1 MSHFSLKSLAFYG
14 LAIGLVVLLFKG
26 VTTYGKTIKAPPP
39 IDGSYRII
47 TQNLP
52 GCLKS
57 EKLLLIIQ
65 QSGVYLNGS
74 LVSVKSEEQ
83 LARTLEE
90 KPSLTGK
97 WNNQNQTQ
105 PLNLTGSLHKIKK
118 CENQSVS
125 IRGVVNGKTL
135 KGQIKLNTIPKT
147 VGFTA
152 EKADRGKLQ
161 KQLGH

>member
-1 MSHFSLKSLAFYG
+1 MSYLSVKSLAFYG

-26 VTTYGKTIKAPPP
+26 VTTYGTTIKAPPA
-39 IDGSYRII
+39 IDGSYRIT

-52 GCLKS
+52 GCLNA

-74 LVSVKSEEQ
+74 LVSMKTEEE
-83 LARTLEE
+83 LARSIEE

-97 WNNQNQTQ
+97 WNNQNKTQ
-105 PLNLTGSLHKIKK
+105 PLSLIGSLNKIKE
-118 CENQSVS
+118 CQNQSIS

-135 KGQIKLNTIPKT
+135 KGQIKLETIPQI

-152 EKADRGKLQ
+152 VKENSEKSQ

>member
-1 MSHFSLKSLAFYG
+1 MSHLSVKSLAFYG
-14 LAIGLVVLLFKG
+14 SAIALVVLLFKG
-26 VTTYGKTIKAPPP
+26 VTTYGTTMKAPPP
-39 IDGSYRII
+39 IDGRYRIT

-74 LVSVKSEEQ
+74 LVSVKTEEQ
-83 LARTLEE
+83 LAKAMEK

-97 WNNQNQTQ
+97 WNNENKTQ
-105 PLNLTGSLHKIKK
+105 PLNLTGSLNQINE
-118 CENQSVS
+118 CQNQSVS
-125 IRGVVNGKTL
+125 IRGVINGKTF
-135 KGQIKLNTIPKT
+135 KGQIKLETIPQI

-152 EKADRGKLQ
+152 EKEKPEKSP

>member
-14 LAIGLVVLLFKG
+14 LAIGLVVVLFKA
-26 VTTYGKTIKAPPP
+26 VTTYGTTMKAPPP
-39 IDGSYRII
+39 IDGRYRIT

-52 GCLKS
+52 GCLNS

-65 QSGVYLNGS
+65 QSGVYLNAS

-83 LARTLEE
+83 LAKAAEE

-105 PLNLTGSLHKIKK
+105 PLNLTGSFNKIKK

-135 KGQIKLNTIPKT
+135 KGQIKLNTTTPL

-152 EKADRGKLQ
+152 EKEETEKPQ
-161 KQLGH
+161 KQQGH

>member
-1 MSHFSLKSLAFYG
+1 MSHLSVKSLAFYG
-14 LAIGLVVLLFKG
+14 SAIALVVLLFKG
-26 VTTYGKTIKAPPP
+26 VTTYGTTMKAPPP
-39 IDGSYRII
+39 IDGRYRIT

-52 GCLKS
+52 GCLNS
-57 EKLLLIIQ
+57 ENLLLIIH

-74 LVSVKSEEQ
+74 LISVKTEEQ
-83 LARTLEE
+83 LAKAMEE

-97 WNNQNQTQ
+97 WNNENKTQ
-105 PLNLTGSLHKIKK
+105 PLNLTGSLNQIKE
-118 CENQSVS
+118 CQNQSVL

-135 KGQIKLNTIPKT
+135 KGKMKLETISQT

-152 EKADRGKLQ
+152 EKENPEKSP

>member
-1 MSHFSLKSLAFYG
+1 MSHFSWKSLAFYG
-14 LAIGLVVLLFKG
+14 SAIALVVLLFKA
-26 VTTYGKTIKAPPP
+26 VTTYGTTMKAPPP
-39 IDGSYRII
+39 IDGRYRIT

-57 EKLLLIIQ
+57 ENLLLIIQ

-74 LVSVKSEEQ
+74 LVSVKTEEQ
-83 LARTLEE
+83 LAISVEE

-105 PLNLTGSLHKIKK
+105 PLNLTGSLNEIKE
-118 CENQSVS
+118 CQNQSIS
-125 IRGVVNGKTL
+125 IRGVINGKTL
-135 KGQIKLNTIPKT
+135 KGQIKLNTIPLT

-152 EKADRGKLQ
+152 EKEDTKKSQ
-161 KQLGH
+161 KQLEH

>member
-1 MSHFSLKSLAFYG
+1 MSHLSVKSLAFYG
-14 LAIGLVVLLFKG
+14 SAIALVVLLFKA
-26 VTTYGKTIKAPPP
+26 VTTYGTTMKAPPP
-39 IDGSYRII
+39 IDGRYRIT

-52 GCLKS
+52 GCLNS
-57 EKLLLIIQ
+57 EKLLLTIQ

-74 LVSVKSEEQ
+74 LISVKTAEE
-83 LARTLEE
+83 LAKTVEE

-97 WNNQNQTQ
+97 WNAQNQTQ
-105 PLNLTGSLHKIKK
+105 PLYLTGSLNEIKE
-118 CENQSVS
+118 CQNQLVS

-135 KGQIKLNTIPKT
+135 KGQIKLETIPQI

-152 EKADRGKLQ
+152 EKENPEKSS